1 MRFSD
6 PAGLLQDMSSAGL
19 VEGQAEGIQL
29 DYFMPVC
36 TATV

>member
-19 VEGQAEGIQL
+19 AQGRAEGIEV
-29 DYFMPVC
+29 DYIMPVS
-36 TATV
+36 TATA